1 MSEVLTKPQTIQTPQ
16 LQLTQLYPQSQQLTV
31 QQFNRISSFMEKT
44 TGIKLP
50 ESKRSMI
57 QARLANRLK
66 VLNFENYS
74 QYIDF
79 VFSSQEHA
87 TEEITMMIDL
97 LTTNLTHFFREQTH
111 FDFMEQSVLPAL
123 VKDGIT
129 KPEIW
134 CAGCSSGEE
143 PYTLSIVM
151 REFMRNNPGQ
161 FSDYSILATDIS
173 TRILSK
179 AIDALYPID
188 TVEKL
193 PYSIKKQYFLKSKD
207 PNKPF
212 AKPKAEVRNKVKFE
226 RLNFM
231 DSAYRIQPKKNIIF
245 CRNVLIYFDKPTQ
258 LEVIGK
264 LIDCLVP
271 GGFLFL
277 GHSETIF
284 GSNFPV
290 KTVSTTVFQK
300 TKEY

>member
-1 MSEVLTKPQTIQTPQ
+1 MSNALIKPQTIQTPQ
-16 LQLTQLYPQSQQLTV
+16 LQLSQLYPQSQQLTP
-31 QQFNRISSFMEKT
+31 QQFKRISSFMEKT

-111 FDFMEQSVLPAL
+111 FDFMSQSVLPSLA
-123 VKDGIT
+123 KDKIT

-134 CAGCSSGEE
+134 SAGCSSGEE

-151 REFMRNNPGQ
+151 REYMKNNPGQ
-161 FSDYSILATDIS
+161 FIDYSVLATDIS

-179 AIDALYPID
+179 AIDALYPLD
-188 TVEKL
+188 AVEKL
-193 PYSIKKQYFLKSKD
+193 PYSIKKEYFLKSKD

-231 DSAYRIQPKKNIIF
+231 DSVYKIQPKKNIIF

-258 LEVIGK
+258 LAVIGK
-264 LIDCLVP
+264 LIDCLLP
-271 GGFLFL
+271 GGYLFL

>member
-1 MSEVLTKPQTIQTPQ
+1 MSNSLTKPQTIQTPQ
-16 LQLTQLYPQSQQLTV
+16 FQLTQLYPQSIQLSP
-31 QQFNRISSFMEKT
+31 QQFKRISQFMEKT

-50 ESKRSMI
+50 DSKRSMI

-66 VLNFENYS
+66 VLNFDNYS

-87 TEEITMMIDL
+87 TDEITMMIDL
-97 LTTNLTHFFREQTH
+97 LTTNLTHFFREKPH
-111 FDFMEQSVLPAL
+111 FDFMEQKVLPTLAEN
-123 VKDGIT
+123 GIT
-129 KPEIW
+129 RPELW
-134 CAGCSSGEE
+134 SAGCSSGEE

-151 REFMRNNPGQ
+151 REYMSKNPGQ
-161 FSDYSILATDIS
+161 FIDYSILATDIS

-179 AIDALYPID
+179 AIDAIYPIE
-188 TVEKL
+188 TVDKL

-231 DSAYRIQPKKNIIF
+231 DSVFKIQPKKNIIF

-284 GSNFPV
+284 GSNFPI

>member
-1 MSEVLTKPQTIQTPQ
+1 MSSTLIKPQTINAPQ
-16 LQLTQLYPQSQQLTV
+16 IQLTQLYPQSIQLSQ
-31 QQFNRISSFMEKT
+31 QQFKRISQFMEKT

-66 VLNFENYS
+66 VLNFDSYS

-79 VFSSQEHA
+79 VFSSKEHA
-87 TEEITMMIDL
+87 DEEITMMIDL

-111 FDFMEQSVLPAL
+111 FDFMENSVLPAL
-123 VKDGIT
+123 VNDGIT

-134 CAGCSSGEE
+134 SAGCSSGEE

-151 REFMRNNPGQ
+151 REFMSKNPGQ
-161 FSDYSILATDIS
+161 ITDYSILATDIS

-179 AIDALYPID
+179 AIDALYPIES
-188 TVEKL
+188 VEKL
-193 PYSIKKQYFLKSKD
+193 PYAIKHKYFLKSKD
-207 PNKPF
+207 PSKPF
-212 AKPKAEVRNKVKFE
+212 AKPKSEVKNKIRFE

-231 DSAYRIQPKKNIIF
+231 DPVFNIQPKKHIIF
-245 CRNVLIYFDKPTQ
+245 CRNVLIYFDKQTQ
-258 LEVIGK
+258 LNVIGK

-284 GSNFPV
+284 GSNFPI

>member
-111 FDFMEQSVLPAL
+111 FDFMEQSVLPTL
-123 VKDGIT
+123 VKEGIT

-134 CAGCSSGEE
+134 SAGCSSGEE

-151 REFMRNNPGQ
+151 REFMRNNPGK

-188 TVEKL
+188 AVEKL
-193 PYSIKKQYFLKSKD
+193 PYAIKKQYFLKSKD

-212 AKPKAEVRNKVKFE
+212 AKPKAEIRNKVKFE

-231 DSAYRIQPKKNIIF
+231 DSAFRIQPKKNIIF

>member
-1 MSEVLTKPQTIQTPQ
+1 MSEVLTKPQTIKTPQ

-111 FDFMEQSVLPAL
+111 FDFMEQSVLPTL

-134 CAGCSSGEE
+134 SAGCSSGEE

-151 REFMRNNPGQ
+151 REFMKNNPGK

-188 TVEKL
+188 AVEKL

-212 AKPKAEVRNKVKFE
+212 AKPKAEIRNKVKFE

-231 DSAYRIQPKKNIIF
+231 DSAFRIQPKKNIIF

>member
-1 MSEVLTKPQTIQTPQ
+1 MSEVLTKPQTIKTPQ
-16 LQLTQLYPQSQQLTV
+16 LQLTQLYPQSQQLTI

-97 LTTNLTHFFREQTH
+97 LTTNLTRFFREQTH
-111 FDFMEQSVLPAL
+111 FGFMEQSVLPTL

-134 CAGCSSGEE
+134 SAGCSSGEE

-151 REFMRNNPGQ
+151 KEFMKNNPGKI
-161 FSDYSILATDIS
+161 FH
-173 TRILSK
+173 
-179 AIDALYPID
+179 
-188 TVEKL
+188 TV
-193 PYSIKKQYFLKSKD
+193 
-207 PNKPF
+207 
-212 AKPKAEVRNKVKFE
+212 
-226 RLNFM
+226 
-231 DSAYRIQPKKNIIF
+231 
-245 CRNVLIYFDKPTQ
+245 
-258 LEVIGK
+258 
-264 LIDCLVP
+264 
-271 GGFLFL
+271 
-277 GHSETIF
+277 
-284 GSNFPV
+284 
-290 KTVSTTVFQK
+290 
-300 TKEY
+300 